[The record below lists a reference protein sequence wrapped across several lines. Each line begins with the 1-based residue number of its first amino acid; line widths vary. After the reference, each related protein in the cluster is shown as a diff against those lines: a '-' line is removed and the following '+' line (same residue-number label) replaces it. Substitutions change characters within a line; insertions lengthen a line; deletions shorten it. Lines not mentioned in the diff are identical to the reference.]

1 METKMKLSKNLTKYL
16 IWGSVIF
23 FGLIAVWVVM
33 KKVKHDKEIQGT
45 VNWLIKADPSTNE
58 WKQAIM
64 NKADAKGVAWE
75 SIVESEVRW
84 TAGNWWEA

>member
-45 VNWLIKADPSTNE
+45 LNWLRDADPSTNE

-64 NKADAKGVAWE
+64 NMADEKGVAWE
-75 SIVESEVRW
+75 SIIEREVRF
-84 TAGNWWEA
+84 TAGNWWKA